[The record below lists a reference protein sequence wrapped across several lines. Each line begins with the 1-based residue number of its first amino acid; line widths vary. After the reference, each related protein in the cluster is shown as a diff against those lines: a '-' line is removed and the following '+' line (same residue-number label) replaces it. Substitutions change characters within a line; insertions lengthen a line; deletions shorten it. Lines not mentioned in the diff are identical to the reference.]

1 MFWSIL
7 SKVCNFAEIR
17 TVTQGF
23 LAFGFFQ
30 VQAVLLLLGGYEV
43 PTGIPAPGMVPPN
56 QRVPFILLLLFEFF
70 SYSVHFYLIS
80 LFFLLVS

>member
-1 MFWSIL
+1 M
-7 SKVCNFAEIR
+7 
-17 TVTQGF
+17 
-23 LAFGFFQ
+23 
-30 VQAVLLLLGGYEV
+30 LLLLGGYEV

-70 SYSVHFYLIS
+70 SYGVHFYLIS